1 MRLIEYSGHGNSLIS
16 SLAFEELQKLS
27 GQSAALALRLLEPYW
42 RTIAVSIVK
51 DMHKRPQVAQS
62 TSDLLGVSVT
72 NFLRITQFYTIPY
85 LVLTKRKDVLQRI
98 ADSNGPNHSIVSLC
112 MEREQLA
119 AILACLL
126 LQPAQDPEHLVISLL
141 SEASPDFAKSSL
153 TEIFKADPTQ
163 LAYELLKA
171 ASEPNEDIKARA
183 HSAIQL
189 LAEKTHRR
197 HSSSKGHPKKH
208 AMVGIFFEECA
219 LGVMQLLSD
228 VVSQHRMNQSVSE
241 RKRCIGAIQE
251 MAILAKSHLCNAL
264 PQVCSCLRSAI
275 EDPTVCNEAFLAWM
289 TLMKTLD
296 EEDIESLVDPTFA
309 IVAQHWDAFGAQ
321 TQQQAHDMI
330 SLLLKTHA
338 GMVREIINTIP
349 SLGDIPLLRKFE
361 TELGRLKAQM
371 DPKHQFQAFSKR
383 CQNENATV
391 VTRALTE
398 LNIYLE
404 SHQSVLHSSAVSEQ
418 PDPVVAQLTRSLLG
432 ACLRFCESNSDVAI
446 SSARCL
452 GFIGCLDPTKIEVTE
467 DTREIF
473 LLSNFTNAS
482 ETIDFIVFF
491 IQEVL
496 VKAFLST
503 TDTRSQGLVAFVIQ
517 ELLRYCG
524 FDASNTLRRDLD
536 PDVLY
541 KRWIAI
547 PEATRN
553 TLTPFLTSKYFLE
566 LPAPLP
572 EFEYPL
578 YDRQMAHQT
587 WLRHFVFDLMRKS
600 HGENVSAVFSICRC
614 LIRRQ
619 DIAIPNFL
627 LPFAALNVVLE
638 GTVQQRTDIA
648 KEFLMILS
656 QPLPDNNQN
665 ARESLILCSHVSK
678 PITVSRKLL
687 IAPRVYSR
695 QSTTLSGGCKR
706 RGRSCLNL
714 GRQIIAQVEH

>member
-1 MRLIEYSGHGNSLIS
+1 
-16 SLAFEELQKLS
+16 
-27 GQSAALALRLLEPYW
+27 
-42 RTIAVSIVK
+42 
-51 DMHKRPQVAQS
+51 MHKRPQIAQS
-62 TSDLLGVSVT
+62 VSDLLGISVT
-72 NFLRITQFYTIPY
+72 EFLRMTQFYTIPY
-85 LVLTKRKDVLQRI
+85 LILTKKQDVLQRI
-98 ADSNGPNHSIVSLC
+98 ADSNGPGHSIVSLC

-119 AILACLL
+119 AILAYLL
-126 LQPAQDPEHLVISLL
+126 LQPSQDSEKLVISLL
-141 SEASPDFAKSSL
+141 SEASSDFARSNL
-153 TEIFKADPTQ
+153 TEILKADPTQ

-171 ASEPNEDIKARA
+171 ASEHNEDTKSRA

-189 LAEKTHRR
+189 LAEKAHRR
-197 HSSSKGHPKKH
+197 HASSKGNAKKH
-208 AMVGIFFEECA
+208 GIVGSFFEESA
-219 LGVMQLLSD
+219 LGIMQLLSD
-228 VVSQHRMNQSVSE
+228 VVSQHRTNQSVSE

-251 MAILAKSHLCNAL
+251 MAVLARSHLCNAL
-264 PQVCSCLRSAI
+264 PQVSSCLRSAI
-275 EDPTVCNEAFLAWM
+275 EDPVVCNEAFLAWM
-289 TLMKTLD
+289 ALMKTLD

-309 IVAQHWDAFGAQ
+309 IVAQHWDSFSAQ

-349 SLGDIPLLRKFE
+349 SLGDIPLLKKFE
-361 TELGRLKAQM
+361 TELGRLKAQI
-371 DPKHQFQAFSKR
+371 DPRHQFQAFSKR
-383 CQNENATV
+383 CQSENATV
-391 VTRALTE
+391 VARALTE
-398 LNIYLE
+398 LNGYLE
-404 SHQSVLHSSAVSEQ
+404 SHQLVLHSWAVSEQ
-418 PDPVVAQLTRSLLG
+418 PDPIIAQLTRSLLG
-432 ACLRFCESNSDVAI
+432 ACLRFCDSNSDVAI
-446 SSARCL
+446 NSARCL
-452 GFIGCLDPTKIEVTE
+452 GLIGCLDPTKIEITE
-467 DTREIF
+467 DSREIF

-517 ELLRYCG
+517 ELLRYSG

-536 PDVLY
+536 PDIEY
-541 KRWIAI
+541 RRWIAI
-547 PEATRN
+547 PELTRN

-572 EFEYPL
+572 EFHYPL
-578 YDRQMAHQT
+578 YNHQMTHST
-587 WLRHFVFDLMRKS
+587 WIRHLVFDLMRKS

-656 QPLPDNNQN
+656 QPLPDNNQSI
-665 ARESLILCSHVSK
+665 RESLILCSHVS
-678 PITVSRKLL
+678 
-687 IAPRVYSR
+687 
-695 QSTTLSGGCKR
+695 
-706 RGRSCLNL
+706 
-714 GRQIIAQVEH
+714 